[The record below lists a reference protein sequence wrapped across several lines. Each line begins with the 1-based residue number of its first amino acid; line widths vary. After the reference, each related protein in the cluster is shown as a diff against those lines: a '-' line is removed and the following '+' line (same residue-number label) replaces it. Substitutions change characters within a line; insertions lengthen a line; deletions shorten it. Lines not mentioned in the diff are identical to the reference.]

1 MDSIKV
7 GDIIDGKIVTKVF
20 MLSGGLAYQSEPV
33 GEKKREPVKEV
44 LPLKATL
51 EKMGV
56 KVDEIKIE
64 KPKRGRRKSEK

>member
-1 MDSIKV
+1 MDKPIKV

-33 GEKKREPVKEV
+33 GEKKKEPVKAV

-56 KVDEIKIE
+56 KVDEE

>member
-33 GEKKREPVKEV
+33 GEKKDRSISAT

-51 EKMGV
+51 
-56 KVDEIKIE
+56 DKIAE
-64 KPKRGRRKSEK
+64 KPKARGRKRKES